1 MTMTPRD
8 RSAPPI
14 GRWWLPI
21 LLIAA
26 TFFVLMA
33 FETGYALHDRGAL
46 AEQKRL
52 QEPTVQEATRLRQ
65 QLETLAGK
73 TAQLAAEGNEGAKAV
88 IDQMKRQ
95 GIMLTPPKQ

>member
-1 MTMTPRD
+1 MTMTPGD
-8 RSAPPI
+8 WSNRSI
-14 GRWWLPI
+14 GRWRLPMLI
-21 LLIAA
+21 IAA

-33 FETGYALHDRGAL
+33 FETGYAIHDREAL

-52 QEPTVQEATRLRQ
+52 QEPTVQEAVKLRH

-73 TAQLAAEGNEGAKAV
+73 TAQLAAEGNQSAKAV

-95 GIMLTPPKQ
+95 GIALTPPKQ

>member
-1 MTMTPRD
+1 MTMSPRD
-8 RSAPPI
+8 GNLGAI

-21 LLIAA
+21 LLVAA

-33 FETGYALHDRGAL
+33 FETGYALHDREAL

-52 QEPTVQEATRLRQ
+52 QEPGVQEALRLRQ

-73 TAQLAAEGNEGAKAV
+73 TAQLAAEGNENAKTV

-95 GIMLTPPKQ
+95 GIVLTPPKQ

>member
-1 MTMTPRD
+1 MTMTPGDRD
-8 RSAPPI
+8 TRSI
-14 GRWWLPI
+14 GRWWLPT

-33 FETGYALHDRGAL
+33 FETGYAIHDREAL

-52 QEPTVQEATRLRQ
+52 QEPTVQEAGRLRQ

-73 TAQLAAEGNEGAKAV
+73 TAQLAAGGSEGAKAV

-95 GIMLTPPKQ
+95 GIVLTPPKQ